1 MGGASGHGSGDPPG
15 APCLV
20 HATMGLGLP
29 CQVRRP
35 RSRNL
40 QVLETT
46 LGLCAVCVSAL
57 QKLRDTKV
65 GPQLQGLFKCHQG
78 FSYEDKMS
86 YGSFPFPSGSRRGR
100 WTQRGDL
107 RALAN
112 RQQDLEM
119 PQIPHPTNISRAF
132 PSAPGTVLGIETRRD
147 ALTASHP
154 AHSHQM
160 CRAPWE
166 VFGRGRGGN

>member
-1 MGGASGHGSGDPPG
+1 MPG
-15 APCLV
+15 ARYD
-20 HATMGLGLP
+20 GLGAALSGEKAK
-29 CQVRRP
+29 VTK
-35 RSRNL
+35 SSGAGNHAG
-40 QVLETT
+40 T
-46 LGLCAVCVSAL
+46 LCCVSAL
-57 QKLRDTKV
+57 QKLRDMKV

-78 FSYEDKMS
+78 FSYKDKMS

-107 RALAN
+107 RALVN
-112 RQQDLEM
+112 RQQDFET

-147 ALTASHP
+147 ALTASHA

-160 CRAPWE
+160 CRASWE
-166 VFGRGRGGN
+166 VFGRGGNKIIGHS